1 MEDIAIIQFKID
13 SVIKSLVQEKQFEQW
28 LKLTFYLNEK
38 LLKEYDTIYQDAFY
52 VKIYEVLTEGI
63 LYATK
68 VHESLTNGSNVHKT
82 DWYLKLITGLNKVKT
97 SFNDSELFYI
107 EYRRHQSSHIFQNQ
121 YEHIQDNFKIKK
133 VRNNKNLKEINDEIK
148 SMIAKHGSDREIDYY
163 LNKKI
168 QPVLTKIYETLTE

>member
-1 MEDIAIIQFKID
+1 MM
-13 SVIKSLVQEKQFEQW
+13 V
-28 LKLTFYLNEK
+28 
-38 LLKEYDTIYQDAFY
+38 
-52 VKIYEVLTEGI
+52 
-63 LYATK
+63 